1 MPKFTTGEALK
12 FAWQNTK
19 ANFWP
24 FAGFLI
30 FLWILSSLPSWLTRA
45 GNLNTAGEA
54 IIQIIGFVVQMLVSI
69 GFLKTVLKVVDGGK
83 IQFSEAVVESF
94 RNTHL
99 LVKYFLGTLLYGLTV
114 LLGLILLIVPG
125 FIWLLKYM
133 FTGYLVVDKGMK
145 PVEAWKESALITE
158 GSKWELFKLW
168 LISLVIS
175 IVGALLFGV
184 GLFVAVPIVVLAQGY
199 VYRKLSNTNIVPAV
213 ATPVEP
219 AVQQ

>member
-1 MPKFTTGEALK
+1 MLKFTTGEALK
-12 FAWQNTK
+12 FAWQKTK

-30 FLWILSSLPSWLTRA
+30 FLWILSSLPSWTIRA

-54 IIQIIGFVVQMLVSI
+54 VVQIIGFGLQMLVTI

-83 IQFSEAVVESF
+83 MEFNEAVVESF

-99 LVKYFLGTLLYGLTV
+99 LIKYFLGTLLYGLTV
-114 LLGLILLIVPG
+114 LFGLMLLIVPG
-125 FIWLLKYM
+125 FIWLIKYM
-133 FTGYLVVDKGMK
+133 FTGYLVVDKNMK

-168 LISLVIS
+168 LISVVIS
-175 IVGALLFGV
+175 VAGALLLGV
-184 GLFVAVPIVVLAQGY
+184 GLFVAVPVVIIAQGY
-199 VYRKLSNTNIVPAV
+199 VYRKLSNTNIVPAP
-213 ATPVEP
+213 AAPVEP
-219 AVQQ
+219 VAEQ